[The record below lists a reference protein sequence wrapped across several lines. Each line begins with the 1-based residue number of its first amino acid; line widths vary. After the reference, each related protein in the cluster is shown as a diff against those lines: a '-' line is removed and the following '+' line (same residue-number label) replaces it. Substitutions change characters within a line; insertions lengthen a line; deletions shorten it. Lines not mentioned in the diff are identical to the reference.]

1 MSPNQRTLPLAV
13 ALVVFFAYTDSPH
26 SELGCTI
33 HRVQTQATQIVSEL
47 KTQARSK
54 IAATSACLSCIVNI
68 PALLEDLGL
77 SIDHQ

>member
-47 KTQARSK
+47 KTQARG
-54 IAATSACLSCIVNI
+54 AATTACLSCIVNI

>member
-26 SELGCTI
+26 SELGCNI
-33 HRVQTQATQIVSEL
+33 HRIQSQASKIVNEL
-47 KTQARSK
+47 KTQARNSFV
-54 IAATSACLSCIVNI
+54 ATTACLSSIVNI